1 MVKYYS
7 RACIF
12 LQDEI
17 SMHWNACEGFYPS
30 PPMKPQ
36 QTTYFLFFFQVWIPH
51 SVGLGQ
57 HLRTFR
63 ILAPNSPFS
72 KLHIRA
78 YFKYCRILRRIFG
91 VSLAKHLPHG
101 RARGRVHGASTPVGY
116 SGEDLQ
122 VRRTDRSARYSR
134 PAPWAACWGGG
145 LGGGA
150 WWNGG
155 GKYGGWKSGCGNWCC
170 MEPCRPDPDWA
181 ARPPG
186 PWPEWPPYAG
196 EPELRVMEP
205 WPAVSRS
212 YNTKRIKWF

>member
-122 VRRTDRSARYSR
+122 VRRTDRQGTRDRLHGLLAGAVDLVVVHGETAVENTAVGSPVAVTD
-134 PAPWAACWGGG
+134 AA
-145 LGGGA
+145 
-150 WWNGG
+150 WNHADQTRIG
-155 GKYGGWKSGCGNWCC
+155 
-170 MEPCRPDPDWA
+170 
-181 ARPPG
+181 PPG
-186 PWPEWPPYAG
+186 HPDHDRSGHRTLGNQNLGLW
-196 EPELRVMEP
+196 
-205 WPAVSRS
+205 SRGRQS
-212 YNTKRIKWF
+212 VVPITRKE